1 MPTEDKFLAM
11 KIRRILAKKECDM
24 TLMQIGARAG
34 VVYLTGEI
42 RTPRGYTGNMDLHD
56 ELDSIEKV
64 INRIPDVRDVVND
77 VRIIEM

>member
-1 MPTEDKFLAM
+1 
-11 KIRRILAKKECDM
+11 
-24 TLMQIGARAG
+24 MQIGARAG

-42 RTPRGYTGNMDLHD
+42 RKPRGYSGNMDLHD